1 MGERTVR
8 ESVSGDLCRPIVPE
22 RLWMI
27 LFCLSVC
34 YGGFR
39 DAVGYPR
46 MGQNHSH
53 SIILDRGRVTKQ
65 MAALTSFTSLM
76 MRRKD
81 RAWLCSAVRLL
92 ASR

>member
-1 MGERTVR
+1 MGSRTVR

-46 MGQNHSH
+46 TGQNHSH
-53 SIILDRGRVTKQ
+53 SIVPGGFEVT
-65 MAALTSFTSLM
+65 S
-76 MRRKD
+76 
-81 RAWLCSAVRLL
+81 
-92 ASR
+92 